1 MRARKHRSFLA
12 ILLILG
18 FGIPGSIGI
27 LVVQA
32 KAFVGQAE
40 YQSLI
45 QGAGTFTAT
54 SSLQTATPPLLPAT
68 NPPLLATLP
77 GTSSST
83 LYAYIQAPSGVL
95 ARPYVILRAFS
106 TSPRGETIT
115 IRGFYNSQE
124 FICNNPSCVIY
135 LDASSRFVFRAYS
148 SLGTVSDELIATVTV
163 SLRQNGYVV
172 TVNTISQF
180 ATFTNACART
190 WGLSESNSVTWDDF
204 VQFPYELNTNKTLHT
219 LATEL
224 ILNGIVDASGC
235 PEGGLSIGL
244 DWPTACGL
252 EKARP
257 KMIEWQNQYD
267 EYIWSASR
275 NYGIPPKI
283 IKTLIEIESQFWP
296 GNSRFY
302 LDEYGLGQ
310 LNQLGVDVVLR
321 RDQTLYQRVCP
332 SVLSDCST
340 PYISLPPE
348 TQAMI
353 RGAVVRLA
361 DASCP
366 TCPNGLDLNRARESV
381 SLVTM
386 VLRSNCEQVNA
397 ILSQVVDRSLDEDE
411 IAATATAA
419 AAPTKKPDEDADAAT
434 ATAAAAT
441 AAAGGSVSTEYEDL
455 WRFTFAA
462 YHGGLSCFQDAV
474 IATRRNNVPVTW
486 ENLKDEMKCM
496 SAPTYTDGFMD
507 VLRSFDFYRYELTD
521 ADIVVPASTFVPT
534 RTPVPTNTPYIST
547 AQVKVQVFMDRNG
560 NQTPEDGE
568 WIDAM
573 SVLLTTSSNEQLS
586 QRTENG
592 IAIFDMTG
600 YPPGLT
606 INVSLPGL
614 YREQSF
620 ELPAEGDVI
629 VVFRF
634 EQPALPTSIP

>member
-1 MRARKHRSFLA
+1 MA

-27 LVVQA
+27 LAVQA
-32 KAFVGQAE
+32 KAFVDQAG
-40 YQSLI
+40 YRNI
-45 QGAGTFTAT
+45 AQGAGTFTPT
-54 SSLQTATPPLLPAT
+54 STLQTVAPPLFT
-68 NPPLLATLP
+68 S
-77 GTSSST
+77 TSSSLSGIST
-83 LYAYIQAPSGVL
+83 PSGLLSSGLYAYIQAPSGVL
-95 ARPYVILRAFS
+95 SRPYVLLRAFS
-106 TSPRGETIT
+106 ASPRSETIT

-124 FICNNPSCVIY
+124 FICTGTSCVIY
-135 LDASSRFVFRAYS
+135 LEASSRFVFRAYS
-148 SLGTVSDELIATVTV
+148 SQGAVSDEVIATVTV
-163 SLRQNGYVV
+163 SQTQNGYVV
-172 TVNTISQF
+172 NINTVSQF
-180 ATFTNACART
+180 ATFTNSCART
-190 WGLSESNSVTWDDF
+190 WGISDANSVTWDDF

-224 ILNGIVDASGC
+224 IISGIVDASGC

-252 EKARP
+252 ERARS

-267 EYIWSASR
+267 EYIWAASR

-283 IKTLIEIESQFWP
+283 IKTLIEVETQFWP

-310 LNQLGVDVVLR
+310 MNQLGVDVVLR
-321 RDQTLYQRVCP
+321 RDPSLYQRVCP

-361 DASCP
+361 DATCP
-366 TCPNGLDLNRARESV
+366 TCENGLDLNKAKESV
-381 SLVTM
+381 ALIAM
-386 VLRSNCEQVNA
+386 VLRANCEQVEA
-397 ILSQVVDRSLDEDE
+397 ILNQVVDRELDRDE

-419 AAPTKKPDEDADAAT
+419 AAPTRKPDEDVDAAT

-441 AAAGGSVSTEYEDL
+441 AAAGGSVPTEYEDL

-462 YHGGLSCFQDAV
+462 YHGGLSCFQEAA
-474 IATRRNNVPVTW
+474 IATRKNNVPVTW
-486 ENLKDEMKCM
+486 ENLSQEINCQ
-496 SAPTYTDGFMD
+496 SAAPYTNGFMD
-507 VLRSFDFYRYELTD
+507 VLRAFDFYRYELTD
-521 ADIVVPASTFVPT
+521 ADIVIPASTIVPT
-534 RTPVPTNTPYIST
+534 RTPVPTSTPYIST
-547 AQVKVQVFMDRNG
+547 AQVRVQVFMDRNG
-560 NQTPEDGE
+560 NQTPDADE

-573 SVLLTTSSNEQLS
+573 SVLLTTSSNEQIT

-620 ELPAEGDVI
+620 ELPAEGEVT